1 MVRHLIVFNT
11 EASEAEVWQM
21 FEQARRVLGQI
32 PGVVGFELGKALGA
46 TTRYRYVLVV
56 DFADESVIDL
66 YRDHPLHKAFADGI
80 FRPMAPDRLTTD
92 FLRLYPE
99 AS

>member
-46 TTRYRYVLVV
+46 TARYRYVLVV
-56 DFADESVIDL
+56 DFADENVIDL
-66 YRDHPLHKAFADGI
+66 YRDHPLHQAFADGI

>member
-11 EASEAEVWQM
+11 EAPEAEVQGM

-32 PGVVGFELGKALGA
+32 PGVVGFELGKAVGESP
-46 TTRYRYVLVV
+46 RYRYLLMV
-56 DFADESVIDL
+56 DFADESVITL
-66 YRDHPLHKAFADGI
+66 YRDHPLHQQFASKV

-92 FLRLYPE
+92 FLRLFPE
-99 AS
+99 EV